1 MTIYSR
7 FVFSLLTILAC
18 TSSASAHDSHT
29 HQAPWQA
36 CAEKQ
41 IKEACSYTNGDE
53 DLFKGSCQ
61 LFNEALMCVRNEP
74 IIHVKA
80 LAKAAEKEAKKTAES
95 KVTEATHTHH

>member
-1 MTIYSR
+1 MTIFNR
-7 FVFSLLTILAC
+7 IAFTFFVLLAGI
-18 TSSASAHDSHT
+18 SSANAHDSHT

-36 CAEKQ
+36 CADKQ

-80 LAKAAEKEAKKTAES
+80 LAKAAEKEAKQTAES

>member
-7 FVFSLLTILAC
+7 FVFSLLTILSC

-41 IKEACSYTNGDE
+41 IKDACSYTNGDK

-74 IIHVKA
+74 IIHFED
-80 LAKAAEKEAKKTAES
+80 LTKAAQKKVVSEASKTS
-95 KVTEATHTHH
+95 HSHH

>member
-41 IKEACSYTNGDE
+41 IKKACSYTNGDE

-61 LFNEALMCVRNEP
+61 LFNEVLMCVRNEP
-74 IIHVKA
+74 IIHFED
-80 LAKAAEKEAKKTAES
+80 LSKEAQKEVVSEASKTS
-95 KVTEATHTHH
+95 LSHH